1 MNNLVFNT
9 TASQLLTTISNASLT
24 VGGTVT
30 VSAITSPVTI
40 GNTSLTIDG
49 TVTVSNTSLTVAGTV
64 TVAAVSSTVTVAGTV
79 TVGNASITTFLL
91 GSTFTSDAVTSTAV
105 TGTGVVFP
113 DTDISTL
120 KVVSLYLYNEGST
133 TLTVSLQA
141 SPDTTTT
148 HYISDPSY
156 SNVVITAGNSQFVD
170 VGLFAHYFRL
180 QYNLGTFTATFSA
193 FYNAQA

>member
-9 TASQLLTTISNASLT
+9 TASQLLTTIANASVT
-24 VGGTVT
+24 IGGTIT
-30 VSAITSPVTI
+30 VSEIVNPVTI
-40 GNTSLTIDG
+40 GNTSLTVAG

-64 TVAAVSSTVTVAGTV
+64 TVDAITSTVTVAGTV
-79 TVGNASITTFLL
+79 TIGNASITTVVS
-91 GSTFTSDAVTSTAV
+91 GSTFTSNAVTSTAV
-105 TGTGVVFP
+105 TGTGVLFA

-133 TLTVSLQA
+133 TLTVSLQV
-141 SPDTTTT
+141 SPDTTST
-148 HYISDPSY
+148 HYITDPSY
-156 SNVVITAGNSQFVD
+156 SNVAITAGNSQFID
-170 VGLFAHYFRL
+170 VGLFAHYMHL